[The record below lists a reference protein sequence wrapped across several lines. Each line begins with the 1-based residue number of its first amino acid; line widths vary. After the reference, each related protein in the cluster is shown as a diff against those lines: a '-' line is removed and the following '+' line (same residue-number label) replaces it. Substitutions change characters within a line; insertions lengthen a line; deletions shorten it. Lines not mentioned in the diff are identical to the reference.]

1 MTGAL
6 TGGRRFVSGSCARAK
21 PLPGLFAGNSD
32 SHREK
37 QVEWLQQNWINLLVL
52 AGVIL
57 FLRLSGMGCGFG
69 GRRVRPQ
76 HRPDRQA
83 GADTPAESATTTDPV
98 SRRPVDPTS
107 AVATVYQGR
116 AYYFESRENR
126 DRFEAA
132 PDQYATVPQ
141 DDDQAAR
148 HRHHGGC
155 C

>member
-1 MTGAL
+1 M
-6 TGGRRFVSGSCARAK
+6 
-21 PLPGLFAGNSD
+21 
-32 SHREK
+32 
-37 QVEWLQQNWINLLVL
+37 EWLQQNWINLLVL
-52 AGVIL
+52 VGVIL
-57 FLRLSGMGCGFG
+57 FLRFSGMGCGFG
-69 GRRVRPQ
+69 SRRIRPQ
-76 HRPDRQA
+76 HSLDRQPDS
-83 GADTPAESATTTDPV
+83 DTAVESASTTDPV

-132 PDQYATVPQ
+132 PDQYATVPK
-141 DDDQAAR
+141 DEDQAAR